1 MKCKNYIFSLANS
14 KIVFKLFLSVLLFA
28 LFSSGTVAQVKFGVK
43 APFKTIYFGQKIDF
57 GTIDNSV
64 NWVVSNKSGGTL
76 PANLKGEE
84 INDYVF
90 EKPGTYEVKF
100 IEIKKHTEDCS
111 HGAFDENMTV
121 EVSAVKM
128 VFDFPKIAFSEK
140 IQKGRNSDNI
150 IVSVP
155 VNVSFAAGNSAKF
168 NSPDVMVAGIG
179 SEIIAKPLQKEIVL
193 KEGTQILKYKLSGVA
208 KEEAY
213 LMFDFVDVNNQV
225 QCYNLPQIIN

>member
-1 MKCKNYIFSLANS
+1 MNCKNYIFSEAN
-14 KIVFKLFLSVLLFA
+14 KNFTFGLFLSFLLLTFFTSSTFA
-28 LFSSGTVAQVKFGVK
+28 QANFGVK
-43 APFKTIYFGQKIDF
+43 APFKTIAYGQKIDF

-64 NWVVSNKSGGTL
+64 NWVVSNKSGGTS
-76 PANLKGEE
+76 PAYLNGNQ

-100 IEIKKHTEDCS
+100 IEVKKHSEDCS
-111 HGAFDENMTV
+111 HAAFDENMTV

-128 VFDFPKIAFSEK
+128 VFDFSKVTFSEK

-155 VNVSFAAGNSAKF
+155 VNVSFATGNSAKF

-179 SEIIAKPLQKEIVL
+179 SEIIAKPFQTEITL